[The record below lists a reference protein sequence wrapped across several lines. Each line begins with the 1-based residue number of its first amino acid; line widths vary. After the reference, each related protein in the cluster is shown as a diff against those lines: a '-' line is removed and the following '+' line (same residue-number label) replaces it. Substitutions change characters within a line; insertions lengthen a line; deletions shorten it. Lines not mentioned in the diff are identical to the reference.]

1 MQVATAYMG
10 DTKHHISGHMA
21 IKRTGYSKFPFMRT
35 RRIVFNIHLY
45 IGLAVGLFLVLI
57 GLTGSMVV
65 FREEIEK
72 LMHPELLE
80 TAVRGERVPVQT
92 VLNAVKRSYPED
104 KIVFIRMPR
113 MPQETYLLKMNSA
126 HDLFVYADPYSGEVL
141 GAHRQED
148 TFIGWVALVHTE
160 LLMGEYGKT
169 VLGVTA
175 LLLICMSI
183 TGPFLWWPPNG
194 KISRGLKIDW
204 RGPRKKLVFDMHRA
218 FGIYSV
224 LFLLIVALTGVSL
237 VFNKTVAE
245 ITNFLTASAPRPP
258 PPPSSSPGETGA
270 MPSIDDLRHRADRIL
285 SGPTT
290 WITFPQTSEAS
301 LVIRKKMPG
310 EFNPNGKSFI
320 YFDQYTG
327 EVLLVEDA
335 SSAPVGT
342 RIYNTFYPLHI
353 GTLGGLPTR
362 IFQVIVGFLPL
373 LLFVTGY
380 VMWRNRRKAR
390 AYKNTSKNWT
400 RNTSPLRKEK

>member
-1 MQVATAYMG
+1 
-10 DTKHHISGHMA
+10 
-21 IKRTGYSKFPFMRT
+21 MRT
-35 RRIVFNIHLY
+35 RRVVFNLHLY
-45 IGLAVGLFLVLI
+45 IGLASGLFLVLS
-57 GLTGSMVV
+57 GLSGSMIV

-72 LMHPELLE
+72 FMHPGLLE

-92 VLNAVKRSYPED
+92 VLNTVKQAYPED

-113 MPQETYLLKMNSA
+113 TSQETYLFKMNSA

-148 TFIGWVALVHTE
+148 TLIGWVALVHTE
-160 LLMGEYGKT
+160 LLIGERGKT
-169 VLGVTA
+169 ALGVSA

-204 RGPRKKLVFDMHRA
+204 RSPSKKRVFDMHRA
-218 FGIYSV
+218 FGIYSM
-224 LFLLIVALTGVSL
+224 LFLLIVAFTGVSL

-258 PPPSSSPGETGA
+258 PPLSNSPGEAET
-270 MPSIDDLRHRADRIL
+270 MPPIDDLLHKADRNL

-290 WITFPQTSEAS
+290 WISFPQTSEAP
-301 LVIRKKMPG
+301 LVIRKKMPE

-327 EVLLVEDA
+327 EVLFVEDT
-335 SSAPVGT
+335 SSAPAGT
-342 RIYNTFYPLHI
+342 RIYNTFYPIHI
-353 GTLGGLPTR
+353 GILGGLPTR
-362 IFQVIVGFLPL
+362 IFQVVVGFLPL

-380 VMWRNRRKAR
+380 IMWRNRCKAR
-390 AYKNTSKNWT
+390 ANKNTSK
-400 RNTSPLRKEK
+400 K

>member
-1 MQVATAYMG
+1 
-10 DTKHHISGHMA
+10 
-21 IKRTGYSKFPFMRT
+21 
-35 RRIVFNIHLY
+35 
-45 IGLAVGLFLVLI
+45 
-57 GLTGSMVV
+57 MVV

-80 TAVRGERVPVQT
+80 TEIGAERVSVQT
-92 VLNAVKRSYPED
+92 VVNAVKRAYPED
-104 KIVFIRMPR
+104 KIVFIRIPR
-113 MPQETYLLKMNSA
+113 TPRETYLFKMNSA

-148 TFIGWVALVHTE
+148 TFIGWVALAHTE
-160 LLMGEYGKT
+160 LLAGEPGKT
-169 VLGVTA
+169 ALGVSG
-175 LLLICMSI
+175 LFLICMSI

-204 RGPRKKLVFDMHRA
+204 RAPSKKLVFDMHRA

-224 LFLLIVALTGVSL
+224 LFLLIAAFTGVSL

-258 PPPSSSPGETGA
+258 PPLSNSPGETGTI
-270 MPSIDDLRHRADRIL
+270 PPIDDLLHKADTIL

-290 WITFPQTSEAS
+290 WITFPQTSEAP
-301 LVIRKKMPG
+301 LVIRKKMPE

-320 YFDQYTG
+320 YFDQYSS
-327 EVLLVEDA
+327 EVLLVEDT

-353 GTLGGLPTR
+353 GTLGGLATR
-362 IFQVIVGFLPL
+362 ILQVIVGFLPL

-390 AYKNTSKNWT
+390 AYKNTP
-400 RNTSPLRKEK
+400 RN

>member
-1 MQVATAYMG
+1 
-10 DTKHHISGHMA
+10 
-21 IKRTGYSKFPFMRT
+21 MRT
-35 RRIVFNIHLY
+35 RKLVFNIHLY
-45 IGLAVGLFLVLI
+45 IGLASGLFLVLS
-57 GLTGSMVV
+57 GLSGSMIV

-80 TAVRGERVPVQT
+80 TVTRDKRIPVQT
-92 VLNAVKRSYPED
+92 VLNTVKRAYPED
-104 KIVFIRMPR
+104 RIVFIRMPR
-113 MPQETYLLKMNSA
+113 TSQETYLFKMNGA

-148 TFIGWVALVHTE
+148 TLIGWVALVHTE
-160 LLMGEYGKT
+160 LLIGERGKT
-169 VLGVTA
+169 ALGVSA
-175 LLLICMSI
+175 LLLICMSV

-204 RGPRKKLVFDMHRA
+204 RSPRKKLVFDMHRA
-218 FGIYSV
+218 FGIYSM
-224 LFLLIVALTGVSL
+224 LFLLIVAFTGVSL
-237 VFNKTVAE
+237 VFNKTVIE

-258 PPPSSSPGETGA
+258 PPFSSSLGKTETIL
-270 MPSIDDLRHRADRIL
+270 PIDDLLHKADRIL

-290 WITFPQTSEAS
+290 WITLPQTAEAP
-301 LVIRKKMPG
+301 LVIRKKMPE

-327 EVLLVEDA
+327 EVLLVEEA
-335 SSAPVGT
+335 SSAPAGA
-342 RIYNTFYPLHI
+342 RIYNTFYPIHI

-380 VMWRNRRKAR
+380 IMWKNRSKAR
-390 AYKNTSKNWT
+390 AYKKTPKSNLKQHDSKLLD
-400 RNTSPLRKEK
+400 SGDHAAEP

>member
-1 MQVATAYMG
+1 
-10 DTKHHISGHMA
+10 
-21 IKRTGYSKFPFMRT
+21 MRT
-35 RRIVFNIHLY
+35 RRTVFNIHLY
-45 IGLAVGLFLVLI
+45 IGLAVGLFLILS
-57 GLTGSMVV
+57 GLTGSMIV

-80 TAVRGERVPVQT
+80 TTASGERLPVQS
-92 VLNAVKRSYPED
+92 VLNTIKRVYPED

-113 MPQETYLLKMNSA
+113 TLRETYLFKMNSA

-148 TFIGWVALVHTE
+148 TLIGWVALVHTE
-160 LLMGEYGKT
+160 LLIGERGKT
-169 VLGVTA
+169 TLGVAA

-183 TGPFLWWPPNG
+183 TGIYLWWPPNG

-204 RGPRKKLVFDMHRA
+204 RGPWKKLVFDMHRA

-224 LFLLIVALTGVSL
+224 LFLLIVAFTGISL

-245 ITNFLTASAPRPP
+245 VTNFLTASAPRPSP
-258 PPPSSSPGETGA
+258 PLSNSLEETGT
-270 MPSIDDLRHRADRIL
+270 MPPIDDLLHKANRIL

-290 WITFPQTSEAS
+290 WITFPQTPDAP

-310 EFNPNGKSFI
+310 ELNPNGKSFI
-320 YFDQYTG
+320 YFDQYKG
-327 EVLLVEDA
+327 EVLLVEDT

-342 RIYNTFYPLHI
+342 RIYNAFYPLHT
-353 GTLGGLPTR
+353 GVLGGLPTR
-362 IFQVIVGFLPL
+362 ILQVIVGFLPL

-380 VMWRNRRKAR
+380 VMWINRRKAR
-390 AYKNTSKNWT
+390 GYRSASKNSSGS
-400 RNTSPLRKEK
+400 RHEK

>member
-1 MQVATAYMG
+1 
-10 DTKHHISGHMA
+10 
-21 IKRTGYSKFPFMRT
+21 MRT
-35 RRIVFNIHLY
+35 RRTVVNIHLY
-45 IGLAVGLFLVLI
+45 IALAAGLFLILI

-72 LMHPELLE
+72 LMYQEFLE
-80 TAVRGERVPVQT
+80 TTVRGERVPVQT
-92 VLNAVKRSYPED
+92 AVNAVKRAYPKD
-104 KIVFIRMPR
+104 KMAFIRMPR
-113 MPQETYLLKMNSA
+113 TPQETYLFKMNSA
-126 HDLFVYADPYSGEVL
+126 HDLFVYADSYSGEVL

-148 TFIGWVALVHTE
+148 TFLGWVALVHTE
-160 LLMGEYGKT
+160 LLIGERGKT
-169 VLGVTA
+169 ILGIGA

-183 TGPFLWWPPNG
+183 TGFFLWWPPNG
-194 KISRGLKIDW
+194 KVSRGLKIDW
-204 RGPRKKLVFDMHRA
+204 QSPWKKRVFDMHRA

-224 LFLLIVALTGVSL
+224 LFLLIAAFTGVSL
-237 VFNKTVAE
+237 VFNKNVAE
-245 ITNFLTASAPRPP
+245 ITNFLTASAPRPLP
-258 PPPSSSPGETGA
+258 PLSNSPGETGTI
-270 MPSIDDLRHRADRIL
+270 PPIDDLLHEADRIL

-290 WITFPQTSEAS
+290 WITFPQTPEAP
-301 LVIRKKMPG
+301 LVVRKKMPG

-320 YFDQYTG
+320 YFDQYSG
-327 EVLLVEDA
+327 EVLLVEDT

-353 GTLGGLPTR
+353 GILGGMPTR

-400 RNTSPLRKEK
+400 RNTSPIRHEK

>member
-1 MQVATAYMG
+1 
-10 DTKHHISGHMA
+10 
-21 IKRTGYSKFPFMRT
+21 MRT
-35 RRIVFNIHLY
+35 RRTVFNIHLY
-45 IGLAVGLFLVLI
+45 IGLAAGLFLILI
-57 GLTGSMVV
+57 GLSGSMIV

-72 LMHPELLE
+72 LMHSELLE
-80 TAVRGERVPVQT
+80 TAVRGERVPVQI
-92 VLNAVKRSYPED
+92 VLNTVKRAYPND

-113 MPQETYLLKMNSA
+113 MPQETYLFKMNSA

-160 LLMGEYGKT
+160 LLIGEDGKT
-169 VLGVTA
+169 ALGVSA
-175 LLLICMSI
+175 LLLICMGI

-204 RGPRKKLVFDMHRA
+204 RAPRKKLVFDMHRA

-224 LFLLIVALTGVSL
+224 LFLLIAALTGVSL

-245 ITNFLTASAPRPP
+245 ITNFLTASAPRPSP
-258 PPPSSSPGETGA
+258 PLSNSPGETGT
-270 MPSIDDLRHRADRIL
+270 MPPIDDLLHKADSIL

-290 WITFPQTSEAS
+290 WITLPQTSEAP
-301 LVIRKKMPG
+301 LVIRKKMPE

-320 YFDQYTG
+320 YFDQYAG

-335 SSAPVGT
+335 SSAPAGT

-373 LLFVTGY
+373 ILFVTGY
-380 VMWRNRRKAR
+380 IMWRNRRKAR
-390 AYKNTSKNWT
+390 TYKKHSK
-400 RNTSPLRKEK
+400 K

>member
-1 MQVATAYMG
+1 
-10 DTKHHISGHMA
+10 
-21 IKRTGYSKFPFMRT
+21 MRT
-35 RRIVFNIHLY
+35 RRVVFNLHLY
-45 IGLAVGLFLVLI
+45 IGLAAGLFLVLT
-57 GLTGSMVV
+57 GLTGSMIV

-80 TAVRGERVPVQT
+80 TAVHGERVPLEI
-92 VLNAVKRSYPED
+92 VLNTVNREYPEE

-113 MPQETYLLKMNSA
+113 TPQETYLFKMNSA

-148 TFIGWVALVHTE
+148 TFIGWIALVHTE
-160 LLMGEYGKT
+160 LLIGEDGKT
-169 VLGVTA
+169 VLGVSA
-175 LLLICMSI
+175 FLLICMGI

-194 KISRGLKIDW
+194 RISRGLKIDW
-204 RGPRKKLVFDMHRA
+204 KGPWKKLIFDMHRA

-224 LFLLIVALTGVSL
+224 LFLLIVAFTGVSL

-258 PPPSSSPGETGA
+258 PPLSDSPGETKTT
-270 MPSIDDLRHRADRIL
+270 PPIDDLLHKADSIL

-290 WITFPQTSEAS
+290 WISFPQTSEAPF
-301 LVIRKKMPG
+301 VIRKRMPG

-327 EVLLVEDA
+327 EMLLVEDA
-335 SSAPVGT
+335 SSAPAGT
-342 RIYNTFYPLHI
+342 RIYNTFYPIHI
-353 GTLGGLPTR
+353 GALGGLPTR
-362 IFQVIVGFLPL
+362 ILQVIVGFLPL

-380 VMWRNRRKAR
+380 IMWRNRKAR
-390 AYKNTSKNWT
+390 AYKNTSGK
-400 RNTSPLRKEK
+400 